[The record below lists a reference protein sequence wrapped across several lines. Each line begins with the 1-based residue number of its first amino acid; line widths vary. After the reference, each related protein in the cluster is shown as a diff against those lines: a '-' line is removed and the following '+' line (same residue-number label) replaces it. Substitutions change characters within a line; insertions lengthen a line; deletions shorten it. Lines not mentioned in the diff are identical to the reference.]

1 MIIPKPLPKLK
12 GFAVYVYTFAI
23 LTTYSCVTSP
33 GTAAPGP
40 DAVPLPSYTRGTTF
54 VYSNGTWETVID
66 TGPGSVTWL
75 NHRRE
80 ISSGSADFTLR
91 RMQWET
97 DTRRGARQFGPREDL
112 IVNGETSLWPL
123 RVGNVANFNETGVWF
138 DKNKAIERSYSTAW
152 SCGVKGTEPISVLA
166 GEFDAWKIECKRYE
180 VSGSRSRSQIR
191 EVDTWYY
198 VPDVGNYVLMTTN
211 YREQNNPRRMEL
223 LAVLPPLDDL
233 PPPART
239 AINTSFQQALEL
251 KKSGESLQWKD
262 PAADISV
269 EITPAG
275 TFRTPSG
282 SFSRRYVQKLSLPA
296 GQRTYYGMAI
306 RGADGVWAVPRR

>member
-1 MIIPKPLPKLK
+1 MNIPKPLRKLK
-12 GFAVYVYTFAI
+12 GLAVYVYTFVA
-23 LTTYSCVTSP
+23 LMTYSCVTPP
-33 GTAAPGP
+33 GTATPRP
-40 DAVPLPSYTRGTTF
+40 DAVPLPSYTKDTTF
-54 VYSNGTWETVID
+54 VYSNGTWETVLD
-66 TGPGSVTWL
+66 TGPDSVTWL

-97 DTRRGARQFGPREDL
+97 DTRRGTRQFGPRDDL

-123 RVGNVANFNETGVWF
+123 RVGNVANFNESGVWF
-138 DKNKAIERSYSTAW
+138 DKKKAIERSYSTAW
-152 SCGVKGTEPISVLA
+152 SCAVKGTEHISVLA
-166 GEFDAWKIECKRYE
+166 GEFDAWKIECKRYD
-180 VSGSRSRSQIR
+180 VAGSRSLSQIR

-198 VPDVGNYVLMTTN
+198 VPEVGHYVLMTAK
-211 YREQNNPRRMEL
+211 YRDQNNPRRLEL
-223 LAVLPPLDDL
+223 LAVLPPIDGL
-233 PPPART
+233 PPAART
-239 AINTSFQQALEL
+239 AISRSFQQALEF
-251 KKSGESLQWKD
+251 KKSGESLQWKG
-262 PAADISV
+262 PTADISV

-275 TFRTPSG
+275 TFRTPDG

>member
-1 MIIPKPLPKLK
+1 MNIFIPLPKLK
-12 GFAVYVYTFAI
+12 GFAAYVYAFAV
-23 LTTYSCVTSP
+23 LTTFSCVSPP
-33 GTAAPGP
+33 GTATPRP
-40 DAVPLPSYTRGTTF
+40 EAVALPSYTKGTTF
-54 VYSNGTWETVID
+54 VYSNGTWETVLN
-66 TGPGSVTWL
+66 TGQDSVTWL

-97 DTRRGARQFGPREDL
+97 DTRRGARQFGPRDDL
-112 IVNGETSLWPL
+112 FVNGETSLWPL

-138 DKNKAIERSYSTAW
+138 DKKKAVERSYSAAW
-152 SCGVKGTEPISVLA
+152 SCGVKGTEHVSVLA
-166 GEFDAWKIECKRYE
+166 GEFDAWKIECKRYD

-198 VPDVGNYVLMTTN
+198 VPEVGHYVLMTAK
-211 YREQNNPRRMEL
+211 YHEQNNMRRLEL
-223 LAVLPPLDDL
+223 LAVLPPLGDL
-233 PPPART
+233 PRAART
-239 AINTSFQQALEL
+239 AINRSFQQALEF

-275 TFRTPSG
+275 TFRTPDG
-282 SFSRRYVQKLSLPA
+282 SFSRRYVQRLSLPA
-296 GQRTYYGMAI
+296 GERTYYGMAI
-306 RGADGVWAVPRR
+306 READGVWAVPRR